1 MVFGFGG
8 VIDEG
13 IPELAGMAEGQLRR
27 EHEVDATESCVVHV
41 LEDALVLHAFE
52 GLHEEEVADFVVAE
66 ASYCPPIFW

>member
-1 MVFGFGG
+1 
-8 VIDEG
+8 
-13 IPELAGMAEGQLRR
+13 MAEGQLRR